1 MTAYKGLRG
10 FKTKEDFEYYVE
22 KNLENIQKIAE
33 QKLIDLQQKMKAN
46 RTISLS
52 DEQKKLLDTD
62 DRTFRKFL
70 ASEEIK
76 KIQTNN
82 NKNKQINDM
91 SKIVEEDSFA
101 SDNNVKENS
110 TQSIEE
116 ICKNPECNKPLKK
129 GAKRCTCGLMLKLKK
144 NVQNVILWMMI

>member
-1 MTAYKGLRG
+1 
-10 FKTKEDFEYYVE
+10 
-22 KNLENIQKIAE
+22 
-33 QKLIDLQQKMKAN
+33 MKAN

-82 NKNKQINDM
+82 NKNKQIN
-91 SKIVEEDSFA
+91 F
-101 SDNNVKENS
+101 
-110 TQSIEE
+110 
-116 ICKNPECNKPLKK
+116 
-129 GAKRCTCGLMLKLKK
+129 
-144 NVQNVILWMMI
+144 